1 MKTNVTKDITEI
13 RDKVGKLKTDTINI
27 IDQKQQ
33 ETRTKIVSETQK
45 LQEQFDQFKSLKQY
59 HSSSKSRV

>member
-13 RDKVGKLKTDTINI
+13 RDEVGKLKTDTII
-27 IDQKQQ
+27 IIEQKQQ

-45 LQEQFDQFKSLKQY
+45 LQEQFDQFKSLKKY